1 MKCAHVGGQVLD
13 KKQQVQMSWDRS
25 TLGTFEA
32 QQAGGCA
39 MEQARGRA
47 GDEVCLQGRY
57 GGCAMERA
65 RGRAGDEVCLRGRYG
80 ILGFCSQW
88 DEKPLKDREQGSNTI
103 SFRFLKLIEH
113 QWRK

>member
-39 MEQARGRA
+39 ME
-47 GDEVCLQGRY
+47 
-57 GGCAMERA
+57 RA

-88 DEKPLKDREQGSNTI
+88 DEKPLKDHEQGSNTI
-103 SFRFLKLIEH
+103 SFRFLKLIER